1 MAIPIPGPGP
11 RPGPAGAILVLP
23 SAAEQRRQADE
34 RTTVWV
40 FIWTLFTFKMVTV
53 ALIYWASQ
61 DYAATSLL
69 AATTWI
75 WFGVPLLAVSGP
87 LIFRYRLLRVRAK
100 RERLFRAEWLLR
112 DSEAPP
118 PC

>member
-1 MAIPIPGPGP
+1 MAIPIPTP
-11 RPGPAGAILVLP
+11 RRTAAILTLP
-23 SAAEQRRQADE
+23 TAAEQRRHADE

-40 FIWTLFTFKMVTV
+40 FLWTLFTFKMVTV

-61 DYAATSLL
+61 DYAAASLL

-100 RERLFRAEWLLR
+100 RDQLRRAEWLSR
-112 DSEAPP
+112 DGDASPP
-118 PC
+118 G